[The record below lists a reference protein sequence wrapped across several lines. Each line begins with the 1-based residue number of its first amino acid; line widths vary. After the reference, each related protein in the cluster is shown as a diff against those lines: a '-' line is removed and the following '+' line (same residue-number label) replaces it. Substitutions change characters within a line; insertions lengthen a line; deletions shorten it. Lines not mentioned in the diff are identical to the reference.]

1 MKRAILAG
9 LLSAGIVRAQAQQA
23 RYVDVNYRLTRDAI
37 GYPSLADTATKL
49 REPEIFHKG
58 TILVIRSWPSA
69 RWAEG
74 VSAGDHYFVRA
85 SCLKLEGTPPAYLQ
99 RDGPTSDDASNSQ
112 SSDYGASPTTH
123 TGPRGGHYYINS
135 NGNKTYIKHK

>member
-1 MKRAILAG
+1 MKKILLAG
-9 LLSAGIVRAQAQQA
+9 LLLCTSPALAQSQTS
-23 RYVDVNYRLTRDAI
+23 RYVYVNYRLTRDAI

-49 REPEIFHKG
+49 REPKIFHKG

-85 SCLKLEGTPPAYLQ
+85 SCLKLDGTPPAYLQ
-99 RDGPTSDDASNSQ
+99 RDSPTSDDAS
-112 SSDYGASPTTH
+112 
-123 TGPRGGHYYINS
+123 
-135 NGNKTYIKHK
+135 